1 MAYLDVAGMQMK
13 YMTSYNEY
21 ITGIISA
28 VIVYFSAFSLLFS
41 QVLNGK
47 IKLFKKKADKAI
59 ELRTITD
66 SNVKET
72 ELKEDNE

>member
-1 MAYLDVAGMQMK
+1 MCCGMQMK

-47 IKLFKKKADKAI
+47 IKLFNKKEEKQTEVAAEVETAI
-59 ELRTITD
+59 NETE
-66 SNVKET
+66 VKED
-72 ELKEDNE
+72 KE

>member
-1 MAYLDVAGMQMK
+1 MQMK

-47 IKLFKKKADKAI
+47 IKLFNKKEEKQAEVAAEVETAI
-59 ELRTITD
+59 NETE
-66 SNVKET
+66 VKED
-72 ELKEDNE
+72 KE